1 VQAASAEE
9 ASSSMELMLSNIKQ
23 NADDAQ
29 HTDKIANKSARFGAF
44 HAGRLRHP
52 RQAALTQSAAGT

>member
-1 VQAASAEE
+1 
-9 ASSSMELMLSNIKQ
+9 MELMLSNIKQ